1 MLVMLTAESEGGQL
15 KCHSYWKDR
24 EFGPI
29 KLRALSEKKVSLDLD
44 KAGAHMSMDFSNSH
58 TGASAFG
65 QDDAFGFGAAVD
77 YAEAGRQRANT
88 TTTLEVSPNNQG
100 QLHRKISG
108 GSSGSNSDAPYVTV
122 RKFTLAHSAH
132 PFAPIREITQL
143 HYASWPDF
151 GTPAQP
157 SHLLALVDLAN
168 AMQRPTDVPGSLS
181 TKASPRATKPSMDKA
196 SPGHKKRSRSSSNIP
211 LAWWE
216 HPESEQSTHP
226 MLVHCSAGCGRTG
239 TFCTVDS
246 VIDMLKR
253 QRIRNIRKANDNI
266 ERKVRGH
273 KMQAQE
279 PKVDPDGD
287 VAMTGLT
294 FAGFQT
300 GMGAQ
305 MGAQGTAPGRSNPF
319 DDLVSPGT
327 KSPQSP
333 AFPTLPTRMSISPSP
348 SPSGSDDDDNDPHL
362 DTSWIDDDT
371 LDLIAATVDD
381 FRTQRL
387 SMVQTLRQF
396 VLCYETVSE
405 WVWRLQERG
414 GPAGSVV
421 GKPGTGAG
429 GTAALR
435 ARGRSGT
442 MAHVGIANIAKK

>member
-1 MLVMLTAESEGGQL
+1 MIWDQDVRVLVMLTAESEGGQL
-15 KCHSYWKDR
+15 KCHPYWKDKK
-24 EFGPI
+24 FGPI
-29 KLRALSEKKVSLDLD
+29 KLTSLSEKKVSLDLD
-44 KAGAHMSMDFSNSH
+44 KAGAHMSMDVGKSH
-58 TGASAFG
+58 TGAPGATH
-65 QDDAFGFGAAVD
+65 DDVFGFGAAMD

-88 TTTLEVSPNNQG
+88 TTTLEVSPNNLG
-100 QLHRKISG
+100 PHHRKTGGG
-108 GSSGSNSDAPYVTV
+108 GSSNDVPFVTV
-122 RKFTLAHSAH
+122 RKFTLEHSDY
-132 PFAPIREITQL
+132 PFAKMREITQL

-168 AMQRPTDVPGSLS
+168 AMQRPAEVSG
-181 TKASPRATKPSMDKA
+181 AKPSKDKV
-196 SPGHKKRSRSSSNIP
+196 SPSAKKRSRSSSNIP

-216 HPESEQSTHP
+216 HPESQPSPHP

-239 TFCTVDS
+239 AFCTVDS

-266 ERKVRGH
+266 DRKIRGH
-273 KMQAQE
+273 KLQAQE

-287 VAMTGLT
+287 VAMAGLT
-294 FAGFQT
+294 FAGFQAS
-300 GMGAQ
+300 MGAQ
-305 MGAQGTAPGRSNPF
+305 MGAQGTAPGRGNPF

-333 AFPTLPTRMSISPSP
+333 AFPTLSTRMSISPSP
-348 SPSGSDDDDNDPHL
+348 SPSGSDDDDDPHL

-371 LDLIAATVDD
+371 LDLIAATVHD

-387 SMVQTLRQF
+387 SMVQSLRQF

-405 WVWRLQERG
+405 WAWRLQERG
-414 GPAGSVV
+414 GPAGSVI

-442 MAHVGIANIAKK
+442 VAHVGNANK

>member
-1 MLVMLTAESEGGQL
+1 MRVIVMLTAESEGGQL
-15 KCHSYWKDR
+15 KCHPYWKDK

-29 KLRALSEKKVSLDLD
+29 KLRSLSEKKVSLDID
-44 KAGAHMSMDFSNSH
+44 KQGTPHMPTAADDNDLPKGSTSE
-58 TGASAFG
+58 
-65 QDDAFGFGAAVD
+65 DDAFGFGAAMD
-77 YAEAGRQRANT
+77 YAEASRQRANT
-88 TTTLEVSPNNQG
+88 TTGLEVHNTG
-100 QLHRKISG
+100 HTQLQRKP
-108 GSSGSNSDAPYVTV
+108 SGSNTEIPYVTV
-122 RKFTLAHSAH
+122 RKFALSHSSH

-143 HYASWPDF
+143 HYPSWPDF

-157 SHLLALVDLAN
+157 SHLLALVELAN
-168 AMQRPTDVPGSLS
+168 IMQRSSIPADVPGSLAAQS
-181 TKASPRATKPSMDKA
+181 PSRTTRLSRDKLSPSPR
-196 SPGHKKRSRSSSNIP
+196 KRSRSSSNIP

-216 HPESEQSTHP
+216 HPESEHSTHP

-253 QRIRNIRKANDNI
+253 QRIRNIKKANDNI

-279 PKVDPDGD
+279 VRIDPDGD
-287 VAMTGLT
+287 VAMSGLS
-294 FAGFQT
+294 FAGFQ
-300 GMGAQ
+300 AS
-305 MGAQGTAPGRSNPF
+305 AQGPPAPRGNPF
-319 DDLVSPGT
+319 DDAISPGT

-333 AFPTLPTRMSISPSP
+333 AFPTLSARMSISPSP
-348 SPSGSDDDDNDPHL
+348 SPPSSDDDDEHL
-362 DTSWIDDDT
+362 DTSWIEADT
-371 LDLIAATVDD
+371 IDLIASTVHD

-421 GKPGTGAG
+421 GAPGTGAG
-429 GTAALR
+429 GTAAMR

-442 MAHVGIANIAKK
+442 VAHVGNVSK